1 MPRTARRNPARKP
14 TKKIRDMI
22 AELQSWLPNYD
33 RGEKEYPQ
41 LLFRVLA
48 SLPGGDE
55 MADVGYEGWNLG
67 WQEMNQLAD
76 VLTAIESKTDVE
88 DICSALLNEG
98 REDEE
103 PEENPRRR
111 AGARL
116 TREGGY
122 NGWKNYETWN
132 VALWIDNEEPMYRA
146 KQRHLKDVGKFTAAS
161 VEKFVKRL
169 MPGGTP
175 DFKGELGGKK
185 AYAKVDWKEVADNFN
200 EE

>member
-1 MPRTARRNPARKP
+1 MTARRNPAAHKP
-14 TKKIRDMI
+14 RKKIADII

-55 MADVGYEGWNLG
+55 MEDVGYETFNLG
-67 WQEMNQLAD
+67 WQEMNQLSD
-76 VLTAIESKTDVE
+76 VLTAIEDKQDVE
-88 DICSALLNEG
+88 DICAALLSEG

-103 PEENPRRR
+103 TEENPRRR
-111 AGARL
+111 RMS
-116 TREGGY
+116 REGGY

-132 VALWIDNEEPMYRA
+132 VALWIDNEKPMYDE
-146 KQRHLKDVGKFTAAS
+146 KQAILRSEGKFTAKR
-161 VEKFVKRL
+161 VEKFVKAQ
-169 MPGGTP
+169 MPNGTP
-175 DFKGELGGKK
+175 DFKGKLGGAK
-185 AYAKVDWKEVADNFN
+185 AYKKVDWQEVADNFN

>member
-1 MPRTARRNPARKP
+1 MTARRNPAAHKP
-14 TKKIRDMI
+14 RKKIADII

-41 LLFRVLA
+41 LLFRILA

-55 MADVGYEGWNLG
+55 MEDVGYETFNIG
-67 WQEMNQLAD
+67 WQEMNQLGD
-76 VLTAIESKTDVE
+76 VLAAIEDKQDVE
-88 DICSALLNEG
+88 DICSALLSEG

-103 PEENPRRR
+103 QSEDNPRRR
-111 AGARL
+111 RIS
-116 TREGGY
+116 REAGY

-146 KQRHLKDVGKFTAAS
+146 KQAHLAKGKFTAAS
-161 VEKFVKRL
+161 VEKFVKGQ
-169 MPGGTP
+169 MPKGTP
-175 DFKGELGGKK
+175 DFKGERGGKK
-185 AYAKVDWKEVADNFN
+185 AYGKVDWKEVADNFN